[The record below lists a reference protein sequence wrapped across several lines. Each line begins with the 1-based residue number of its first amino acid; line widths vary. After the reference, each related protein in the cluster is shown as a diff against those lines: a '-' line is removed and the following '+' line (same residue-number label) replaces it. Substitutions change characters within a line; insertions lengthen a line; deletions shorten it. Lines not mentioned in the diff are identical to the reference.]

1 MSSIRRY
8 LNYANIVATLALV
21 FAMSG
26 GALAAKRYLITST
39 NQISPRVL
47 RKLKVTHKAGS
58 TRRGSAGP
66 KGPEGEEG
74 EEGEKGEKGAEGAQG
89 APAPTTLPAGQS
101 ESGYYALALGG
112 SSIATDVTFPIP
124 LGAPVPETQVI
135 YTKADTPVTHCGGP
149 GQADPGFLCIYSSVH
164 VSVKP
169 PTIGDL
175 ESTPAQSGTGRVGFK
190 LEWKVTGAGPVD
202 LGTYTVTGG

>member
-101 ESGYYALALGG
+101 ESGYYALAPGA

-175 ESTPAQSGTGRVGFK
+175 ESTPARSGTGRVGFK
-190 LEWKVTGAGPVD
+190 LEWKVTGAGPID